1 MDLTNG
7 VLIAISG
14 VLVLGSMSVLIFQLV
29 CNKIREEPT
38 ELQENIRDWK

>member
-14 VLVLGSMSVLIFQLV
+14 VLVLGSMSVLIFQLI
-29 CNKIREEPT
+29 CNR
-38 ELQENIRDWK
+38 IRDEPAIFEENLQDWK